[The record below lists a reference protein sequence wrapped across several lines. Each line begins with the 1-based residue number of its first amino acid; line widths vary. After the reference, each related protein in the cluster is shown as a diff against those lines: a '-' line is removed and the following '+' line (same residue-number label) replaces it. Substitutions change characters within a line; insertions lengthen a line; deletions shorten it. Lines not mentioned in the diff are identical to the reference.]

1 MIFSIIIF
9 ILTLLVLVVIHEWG
23 HFIMAKKFGIKVE
36 EFGFGL
42 PPRVWGKKIGETIY
56 SINWLPFGG
65 FVKLLGEDG
74 VEKEE
79 LKNKR
84 SFAAA
89 NVWVRIGVV
98 AAGVSMN
105 LVLAWILFYIVL
117 FSKDFKFQLPLPIDY
132 QFAGVEQKNDIRV
145 FIAAIST
152 DSPAFKTSLKQ
163 GEEIISVNGENI
175 LNDGQMVSLI
185 KSYAGKEINLTV
197 KNPQSNEVRDIKL
210 IPRENPPKGE
220 GPIGIALTQVR
231 LANLEYKTTTQ
242 KLFSGVSHSYNVASY
257 SLKMLGLI
265 INQSFAKKDFSALS
279 HSVAGPVGIT
289 SLANTVLTSTD
300 KPLIP
305 YLDFMAMLSLNL
317 AVMNLL
323 PIPALDGGRLFFL
336 LIEGILRRKVKA
348 NIEKWVHAFGMAVLL
363 GLTLLITFS
372 DIKKLFP

>member
-1 MIFSIIIF
+1 
-9 ILTLLVLVVIHEWG
+9 
-23 HFIMAKKFGIKVE
+23 MAKKFGIKVE

-98 AAGVSMN
+98 VAGVSMN
-105 LVLAWILFYIVL
+105 FVLAWILFYIVL

-152 DSPAFKTSLKQ
+152 DSPAFKASLKQ
-163 GEEIISVNGENI
+163 GEEIVSVNGENI

-265 INQSFAKKDFSALS
+265 INQSFAKKDFSVLS

-336 LIEGILRRKVKA
+336 LIEGILRRKVRA